1 MSFLIGSFAQF
12 LLKVYEFSLFYP
24 SAKLVVVTYNSFVVS
39 VLTFFSF
46 SFFRSLIC
54 TVVAFKQKL
63 FSFIFFTLDDVIV
76 SRGWVIF

>member
-54 TVVAFKQKL
+54 CCLKQKL
-63 FSFIFFTLDDVIV
+63 FSFLFFTLDDVIV